1 MEINTHSRTSYMK
14 TKTLLNSDTSIIE
27 IEDPRFPTTFL
38 NMDQDIMITLMDQEM
53 PTALILD
60 IITRPPQWSEIEIG
74 MQTLTN
80 EQVVWRLSF
89 NFLINLKT
97 NLNF

>member
-1 MEINTHSRTSYMK
+1 MLISTQVNNGLLMVNILMVVLNIIIKVLCMEINMHSLTSCMK

-60 IITRPPQWSEIEIG
+60 IITRPPQ
-74 MQTLTN
+74 
-80 EQVVWRLSF
+80 
-89 NFLINLKT
+89 
-97 NLNF
+97 

>member
-1 MEINTHSRTSYMK
+1 MLISTQVNNGLLMVNILMVALNIIIKVLCMEINTHSRTSYMK

-60 IITRPPQWSEIEIG
+60 IITRPPQ
-74 MQTLTN
+74 
-80 EQVVWRLSF
+80 
-89 NFLINLKT
+89 
-97 NLNF
+97 